1 MRRISGAAFLLVG
14 FWSSSAGPLAGQR
27 TLSSGVEPFVAVNED
42 VVALVGVRVVDGT
55 GAPAQGGRTI
65 VLRGNRIEA
74 VGPAGQVSIPAGA
87 RVLDLPGHTVIPGY
101 VMLHEHIF
109 YGVGPR
115 IYQQME
121 YTFPK
126 LYLAGGATTIRT
138 GGSRDPYGD
147 LNLKAEIEAGEV
159 PGPRFHAT
167 GPYINGP
174 GLPILFVNAVK
185 GPEEA
190 RALVRYWSDE
200 GATDFKIYRQI
211 SRAEMAAAIEEAH
224 ARGKKV
230 TGDICS
236 VTYREAT
243 DLGIDNLEH
252 GLQNASDF
260 VRGKRPDECP
270 SGDAL
275 NRALEELDLNGP
287 AFQGLVRHLVDQG
300 VAVTSTL
307 TVFESIPG
315 RPLVPE
321 GVLEAMVPPIRERY
335 LRMWAA
341 LQEEEPGNSA
351 ALLAKKMA
359 MDKAF
364 ADAGGLLVAGTDPT
378 SGSGYVVAGFANQRE
393 VELLHE
399 SGFTAEEAIR
409 ISTLNG
415 AIYLGIEDELGTV
428 ERGKLADLVVL
439 EGDPTADI
447 TAVRNVR
454 FVFKDGIGYDPVRLM
469 RSVAGWVGL
478 Y

>member
-1 MRRISGAAFLLVG
+1 
-14 FWSSSAGPLAGQR
+14 
-27 TLSSGVEPFVAVNED
+27 
-42 VVALVGVRVVDGT
+42 
-55 GAPAQGGRTI
+55 
-65 VLRGNRIEA
+65 
-74 VGPAGQVSIPAGA
+74 
-87 RVLDLPGHTVIPGY
+87 
-101 VMLHEHIF
+101 
-109 YGVGPR
+109 
-115 IYQQME
+115 
-121 YTFPK
+121 
-126 LYLAGGATTIRT
+126 
-138 GGSRDPYGD
+138 
-147 LNLKAEIEAGEV
+147 
-159 PGPRFHAT
+159 
-167 GPYINGP
+167 
-174 GLPILFVNAVK
+174 
-185 GPEEA
+185 
-190 RALVRYWSDE
+190 
-200 GATDFKIYRQI
+200 
-211 SRAEMAAAIEEAH
+211 MAAAIEEAH

-439 EGDPTADI
+439 EGDPTRRYHRREERPFR
-447 TAVRNVR
+447 VQGRHRV
-454 FVFKDGIGYDPVRLM
+454 
-469 RSVAGWVGL
+469 
-478 Y
+478 